1 MTKLG
6 KSLVVFLAFASVAF
20 MGFAAVTS
28 LGSTNWKTFL
38 SEKRVDRGT
47 MTYAE
52 KVKDQDEELRRLREE
67 LQVAEA
73 ALSDAKATREADT
86 AAITAREAVLVAAV
100 EEQNANVIRATKEAT
115 VTGNKVIDVK
125 NQTSDRHEEV
135 VRMQNQ
141 LKELR
146 SQIEIARDEDQR
158 LADRVIQAKE
168 LLKSTQRRN
177 ERLKNN

>member
-52 KVKDQDEELRRLREE
+52 KVKAQEDELRQLREE
-67 LQVAEA
+67 FQAAEA
-73 ALSDAKATREADT
+73 ALNDAKATREVDT
-86 AAITAREAVLVAAV
+86 AAILAREAALVAAV
-100 EEQNANVIRATKEAT
+100 EDLNAKVIAATKEAT
-115 VTGNKVIDVK
+115 VTGNKVIEIK
-125 NQTSDRHEEV
+125 NQTTYRHEEV

-146 SQIEIARDEDQR
+146 SQIEIAREEDRR